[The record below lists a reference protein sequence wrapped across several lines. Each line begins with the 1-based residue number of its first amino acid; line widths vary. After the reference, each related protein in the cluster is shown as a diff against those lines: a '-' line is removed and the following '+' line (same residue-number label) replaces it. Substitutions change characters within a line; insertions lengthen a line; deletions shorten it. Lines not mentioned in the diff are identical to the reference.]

1 VNEIDADVVVIG
13 GGPAGASIAS
23 RLAKQGYAVVVIEA
37 SEFPRPHVGESLHAH
52 VASLFDQL
60 GLREQIESSGFLRPQ
75 AALVHWAGETRSRR
89 DVANGYQVD
98 RARFDKI
105 LLQAATQSGAQI
117 IQPARVVTFEHLAER
132 QWRLTVATA
141 GEQKVIRTPF
151 LVDASGRRGYLP
163 GRRAALQPATLAL
176 YAYWHN
182 TGLEGAET
190 RIEAGTEHWYWAAPL
205 PDGSVNATVFV
216 SPERC
221 RNKGAS
227 SLKEHYLQ
235 LLDESQLLSEC
246 LRGQLK
252 TTVRA
257 CSATASRVLE
267 PIGTDWIKIGEAA
280 LAYDPLSSQGVQN
293 AMSSGLQGAAV
304 VNTLLSDPAAQQLA
318 INFYRNRIDEAA
330 RQHAETAANFYW
342 QQAQCTP
349 LPFWLDR
356 SQKRKPT
363 EPPIAKS
370 LADLKWHTIL
380 RLNPQAVFQPT
391 AVLIDNRIVQASAL
405 SLPERSPV
413 VWIEGVLISELFSD
427 SLQHF
432 ESCSAATAV
441 THWSRRM
448 EAERAV
454 QILKTLWREDFIVDA
469 AQQPSD
475 QHVTANA
482 TNV

>member
-1 VNEIDADVVVIG
+1 
-13 GGPAGASIAS
+13 
-23 RLAKQGYAVVVIEA
+23 
-37 SEFPRPHVGESLHAH
+37 
-52 VASLFDQL
+52 
-60 GLREQIESSGFLRPQ
+60 
-75 AALVHWAGETRSRR
+75 
-89 DVANGYQVD
+89 
-98 RARFDKI
+98 
-105 LLQAATQSGAQI
+105 
-117 IQPARVVTFEHLAER
+117 
-132 QWRLTVATA
+132 
-141 GEQKVIRTPF
+141 
-151 LVDASGRRGYLP
+151 
-163 GRRAALQPATLAL
+163 
-176 YAYWHN
+176 
-182 TGLEGAET
+182 LEGAET

-221 RNKGAS
+221 RNIRRF
-227 SLKEHYLQ
+227 SLEELYLQ

-246 LRGQLK
+246 LHGQLT
-252 TTVRA
+252 TTVQV

-318 INFYRNRIDEAA
+318 INFYQHRIDEAA

-342 QQAQCTP
+342 QQAEYTAS
-349 LPFWLDR
+349 PFWLDR

-363 EPPIAKS
+363 EAPIAKS
-370 LADLKWHTIL
+370 LAELKWHTIL

-413 VWIEGVLISELFSD
+413 VWIEGVLITELFSD
-427 SLQHF
+427 SLQPF
-432 ESCSAATAV
+432 ETCSAATAV

-469 AQQPSD
+469 APQPSD